1 MVINKAVF
9 QLTYAYSEWKEE
21 CAHESPDR
29 SDEIVRRS
37 TRDCDVRSEPTRQRE
52 ISRNS
57 EKQKNGP
64 CYFTFFYYKW
74 FI

>member
-37 TRDCDVRSEPTRQRE
+37 TRDCDVRSEPTRQWE
-52 ISRNS
+52 KSRN
-57 EKQKNGP
+57 E
-64 CYFTFFYYKW
+64 
-74 FI
+74 